1 MSEQLVDDISMSGL
15 DAPPLTQEDFESLA
29 YFLLA
34 KREECS
40 VISDP
45 SKLFPLRNVDEV
57 YEIHK
62 YMAKTMS
69 TLGKHI
75 GWKCGAC
82 DEAAWKRMG
91 LMEPFRAPLFS
102 RRIYDS
108 PSEVNKAGDNVF
120 LLEAEFAFM
129 LGKSLPPRENQ
140 EYTTAEVWDAVSL
153 IAPAIEIVGSRWS
166 NTIREKAL
174 DLQVIADG
182 GVNVG
187 AALGRG
193 IRVEQARRDL
203 DAVDVSFIVNGDV
216 AVCGSGAKVLG
227 HPITSLTWLANH
239 LCKYGVSTQDSK
251 YGGSGPGLAKG
262 DIVMSGACCMLFDF
276 NAGDEVIADFSDFG
290 QVKVS
295 IKSTE
300 KPKSKL

>member
-1 MSEQLVDDISMSGL
+1 MSGL

-34 KREECS
+34 KREESS
-40 VISDP
+40 VISDA

-82 DEAAWKRMG
+82 DEVAWKRMG

-102 RRIYDS
+102 RRIYNS
-108 PSEVNKAGDNVF
+108 PSDVNMVGDNVF

-140 EYTTAEVWDAVSL
+140 DYSTTEVWDAVSL

-166 NTIREKAL
+166 NAIREKNV

-193 IRVEQARRDL
+193 VRVEQARRDL
-203 DAVDVSFIVNGDV
+203 DAVDVSFIVNGNV
-216 AVCGSGAKVLG
+216 AASGSGAKVLG
-227 HPITSLTWLANH
+227 HPIKSLTWLANH
-239 LCKYGVSTQDSK
+239 LCNYGVSTQDSK
-251 YGGSGPGLAKG
+251 YGASAPGLVK
-262 DIVMSGACCMLFDF
+262 VTLFMSGACCMLFDF
-276 NAGDEVIADFSDFG
+276 NVGDEVVADFGEFG
-290 QVKVS
+290 QVKVL
-295 IKSTE
+295 IKSND